1 MKLSPH
7 FTFEEAT
14 YSETAI
20 RNNISNNHVS
30 TDIMRA
36 MQISAANLEV
46 LRKEIGPIQIT
57 SWYRCPELNKMVG
70 GAKNSVHMTGWAID
84 CKSSKIPVYDLCVFA
99 SEVLENYDQI
109 IHEFGSWMHISFDP
123 KNRKETLTIFSKGIY
138 KEGILTKQEYLQS

>member
-20 RNNISNNHVS
+20 RNNIPNNQI
-30 TDIMRA
+30 TTEIMRA
-36 MQISAANLEV
+36 MQISAANLEI
-46 LRKEIGPIQIT
+46 LREQIGPIQIT
-57 SWYRCPELNKMVG
+57 SWYRCPDLNKKVG
-70 GAKNSVHMTGWAID
+70 GAKNSAHMTGWAID
-84 CKSSKIPVYDLCVFA
+84 CRSPKIDVYELCIFA

-123 KNRKETLTIFSKGIY
+123 KNRKETLTIFSKGLY
-138 KEGILTKQEYLQS
+138 KKGILTKEEYYS

>member
-20 RNNISNNHVS
+20 RNNIDNTRVS
-30 TDIMRA
+30 TDILRA
-36 MQISAANLEV
+36 MQISAAHLEI
-46 LRKEIGPIQIT
+46 LREQIGVIQIT
-57 SWYRCPELNKMVG
+57 SWYRCPELNKKVG
-70 GAKNSVHMTGWAID
+70 GAKNSAHMSGWAID

-99 SEVLENYDQI
+99 SEVLESYDQI

-123 KNRKETLTIFSKGIY
+123 KNRKEALTIFSKGLY